1 MMQTINTDET
11 PAASWAIVHPSLLN
25 NTHMSFTFDFLK
37 KYPLECKEIDSAK
50 IKEYMIEQ
58 ARLNDLEEDITL
70 TVIVYRK

>member
-1 MMQTINTDET
+1 
-11 PAASWAIVHPSLLN
+11 
-25 NTHMSFTFDFLK
+25 MSFTFDFLK